1 MQTFL
6 PYADFARSA
15 ACLDRQR
22 LGKQRVECAQILS
35 AIHRIENGESK
46 VPWGNHPSVKMWVGS
61 KNWLAGYMNVIVFEW
76 ERRGYKNNLILPDF
90 RYWEDEKPKWL
101 GDEAFHAAHRAAL
114 LFKNPGHYSQFGWE
128 EKPELNYIWPVK

>member
-22 LGKQRVECAQILS
+22 LGKQRVECFQLLNALNSIDP
-35 AIHRIENGESK
+35 K
-46 VPWGNHPSVKMWVGS
+46 VGWINHPAAKMWRGHAQGLT
-61 KNWLAGYMNVIVFEW
+61 WYMAACIGEW
-76 ERRGYKNNLILPDF
+76 VRRGYKNTMVVPTIVSDKALP
-90 RYWEDEKPKWL
+90 PWL

-114 LFKNPGHYSQFGWE
+114 LFKNPGHYSQFGWTE
-128 EKPELNYIWPVK
+128 EPKLEYIWPTP